1 MMKKSFSV
9 LLITVF
15 LLLSLLPSLG
25 MPIFGASP
33 LLANESAVRTPALTG
48 KDGKLNLDVL
58 AELTD
63 YMGSRFA
70 LRPYMVSARSF
81 LYEKLLRSSAEDQV
95 VLGSDGQFYYSST
108 LDDYCGH
115 ALSGEDLAR
124 IADRLLAIQ
133 SETEARGAQ
142 FLFTVAPNKNS
153 LIPESMPSRYPAG
166 HEQSN
171 WSRLLPMLEERGVH
185 AVDLHSVLAG
195 NAALYYRTDSH
206 WTAEGAAIAADA
218 LLGALGRE
226 SGFSSGPFSENGL
239 HVGDLYQM
247 LYPVGKG
254 REAELIYAPG
264 HVHRT
269 DSDPRGGNAITI
281 RTNSPDGTG
290 TLYCRRDSFG
300 IALYPYLAD
309 AFEQAEFSRSS
320 DWSEEAFSDLDA
332 DVVILEIVERS
343 IPALLPESEA
353 AGS

>member
-1 MMKKSFSV
+1 MKKRISV

-15 LLLSLLPSLG
+15 LMLSLLPSLG

-33 LLANESAVRTPALTG
+33 LMANESAVRTPVLAG
-48 KDGKLNLDVL
+48 KDGKLNMDVL
-58 AELTD
+58 TELTD

-81 LYEKLLRSSAEDQV
+81 LYEKLLRSSAEEQV
-95 VLGSDGQFYYSST
+95 VLGSDGQLYYSST
-108 LDDYCGH
+108 LDDYCGN
-115 ALSGEDLAR
+115 ALSDEELAL

-133 SETEARGAQ
+133 TETEARGAQ

-153 LIPESMPSRYPAG
+153 LFPEGMPSRYPAG

-171 WSRLLPMLEERGVH
+171 CSRLLPMLEERGVH

-226 SGFSSGPFSENGL
+226 SAFAAGPFSESGL
-239 HVGDLYQM
+239 HIGDLYQM

-320 DWSEEAFSDLDA
+320 DYTEEAFAALDA
-332 DVVILEIVERS
+332 DVVILEIVERN
-343 IPALLPESEA
+343 IPFLLPESGASE
-353 AGS
+353 S

>member
-1 MMKKSFSV
+1 MKKSFSV

-48 KDGKLNLDVL
+48 KDGKLNMDFLT
-58 AELTD
+58 ELTD

-81 LYEKLLRSSAEDQV
+81 LYEKLLRSSAEEQV
-95 VLGSDGQFYYSST
+95 VLGSGGQLYYSST
-108 LDDYCGH
+108 LDDYCGR
-115 ALSGEDLAR
+115 ALSDGELAQ
-124 IADRLLAIQ
+124 IADRLLTIQ
-133 SETEARGAQ
+133 AATEARGAQ

-153 LIPESMPSRYPAG
+153 LIPEGMPARFPAG
-166 HEQSN
+166 HDQSN
-171 WSRLLPMLEERGVH
+171 WSRLLPMLKERGVH
-185 AVDLHSVLAG
+185 TVDLHSVLAG
-195 NAALYYRTDSH
+195 NADLYYRTDSH

-226 SGFSSGPFSENGL
+226 SAFAAGPFSEDGL

-254 REAELIYAPG
+254 REAELVYAPG
-264 HVHRT
+264 HAHET
-269 DSDPRGGNAITI
+269 ASDPRGGNAITI
-281 RTNSPDGTG
+281 RTSSSAGTG

-320 DWSEEAFSDLDA
+320 DWSEDSFSTLDA
-332 DVVILEIVERS
+332 DVIILEIVERS
-343 IPALLPESEA
+343 IPSLLGEDASGG
-353 AGS
+353 GS

>member
-1 MMKKSFSV
+1 MMKKRISV

-48 KDGKLNLDVL
+48 KDGKPNMDVL
-58 AELTD
+58 SELTD

-81 LYEKLLRSSAEDQV
+81 LYEKLLHSSAEEQV
-95 VLGSDGQFYYSST
+95 VLGSGGQFYYSST
-108 LDDYCGH
+108 LDDYCGS
-115 ALSGEDLAR
+115 ALSDGELAQ

-133 SETEARGAQ
+133 TETEARGAQ

-153 LIPESMPSRYPAG
+153 LIPEGMPARFPAG
-166 HEQSN
+166 HERSN
-171 WSRLLPMLEERGVH
+171 YSRLLPMLEERGVH
-185 AVDLHSVLAG
+185 TVDLHSVLAG

-206 WTAEGAAIAADA
+206 WTAEGAAVAADA

-226 SGFSSGPFSENGL
+226 SGFAEGPFAEDGL

-254 REAELIYAPG
+254 REAELLYAPG
-264 HVHRT
+264 HVHET
-269 DSDPRGGNAITI
+269 ASDPRGGNAITI
-281 RTNSPDGTG
+281 RTNSPAGTG

-309 AFEQAEFSRSS
+309 AFHHAEFSRSS
-320 DWSEEAFSDLDA
+320 DWSVESFSALDA
-332 DVVILEIVERS
+332 DVVLLEIVERS
-343 IPALLPESEA
+343 IPSLLPENGPE
-353 AGS
+353 GS